1 MWSPRALFR
10 FSILARFNKPKFKE
24 IQWTDD
30 GEVRPVTR
38 GKAKQ
43 FGLPEAARSPR
54 TVVPVANDGA
64 PYRMLSN
71 ASCASQA
78 PLTVPASGGMSNV
91 GNGAGARTRRYQS
104 FLKV

>member
-1 MWSPRALFR
+1 TPTMWSPRALFR
-10 FSILARFNKPKFKE
+10 FSILARLNKPKFKE

-43 FGLPEAARSPR
+43 FGLPEARSPR
-54 TVVPVANDGA
+54 TVVFNDGA

-71 ASCASQA
+71 ASCASHA
-78 PLTVPASGGMSNV
+78 PLTVSASEGIVLENV
-91 GNGAGARTRRYQS
+91 ARARTRRYQS